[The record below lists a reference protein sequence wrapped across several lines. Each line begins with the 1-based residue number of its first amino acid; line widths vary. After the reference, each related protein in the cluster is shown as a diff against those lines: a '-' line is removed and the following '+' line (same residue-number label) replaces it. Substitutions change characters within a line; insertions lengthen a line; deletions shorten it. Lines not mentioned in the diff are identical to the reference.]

1 MVKLKRILHAYFI
14 QDIRL
19 GEKWLLVLGII
30 LVVTVR
36 ESLSSE
42 TQLSPSTLEG
52 TVEEASFTPVVF
64 SKSDSLL
71 LVANSLVGVPYLY
84 AGKSLNGFDCSGFTR
99 YAFRKVGIP
108 LAASSVAQFQ
118 QGGSV
123 PSKEAKLGDLV
134 FFQGSSKVSHVGIIT
149 GKENDKTYFIHASS
163 SRGVVIDCLQDNYFQ
178 QHLAG
183 IRRVLST

>member
-14 QDIRL
+14 QDIRR

-30 LVVTVR
+30 LAVAAR
-36 ESLSSE
+36 ELLVPDTKFFPTTSE
-42 TQLSPSTLEG
+42 WRT
-52 TVEEASFTPVVF
+52 EEASFTPAVF

-71 LVANSLVGVPYLY
+71 LVANSLMGVPYQY

-99 YAFRKVGIP
+99 YVFRKVGIP

-118 QGGSV
+118 QGVSV
-123 PSKEAKLGDLV
+123 PSKEAKPGDLV

-178 QHLAG
+178 QRLAG
-183 IRRVLST
+183 IRRVLPI